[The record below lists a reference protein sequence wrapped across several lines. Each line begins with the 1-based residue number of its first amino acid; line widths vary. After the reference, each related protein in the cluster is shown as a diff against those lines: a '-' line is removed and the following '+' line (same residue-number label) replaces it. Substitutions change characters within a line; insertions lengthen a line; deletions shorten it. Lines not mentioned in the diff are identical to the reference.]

1 MLPVYTLQRNPY
13 NLHDINTPYGQ
24 NGTTRRSIYYI
35 SQKWENEKTFH
46 PRNLH
51 ITSPDLITY
60 IFDFSKE
67 MITIVHPSS
76 RYVQT

>member
-1 MLPVYTLQRNPY
+1 MILIHHTDRTEQQGVVFILFQK
-13 NLHDINTPYGQ
+13 
-24 NGTTRRSIYYI
+24 
-35 SQKWENEKTFH
+35 KWENEKTFH

-67 MITIVHPSS
+67 MITIVHPSPM
-76 RYVQT
+76 YVQT